1 MQPCNNPGLAV
12 DCTVI
17 EMHRS
22 EIPVRSNFGE
32 AVWLGFNLPVKEDA

>member
-1 MQPCNNPGLAV
+1 MQPRDNPGLAV

-22 EIPVRSNFGE
+22 EVPVRSNFGE
-32 AVWLGFNLPVKEDA
+32 AVWFDFILPVKEDA